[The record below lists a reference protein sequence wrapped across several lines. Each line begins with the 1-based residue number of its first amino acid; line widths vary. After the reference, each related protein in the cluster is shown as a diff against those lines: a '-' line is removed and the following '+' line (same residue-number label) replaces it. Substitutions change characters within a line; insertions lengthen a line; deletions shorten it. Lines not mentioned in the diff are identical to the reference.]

1 MTLKLTLKQARRIE
15 TEQRLIDAA
24 WQLLNEQGVA
34 AIGVNTVAERAGAD
48 KVLIYRYFGGLP
60 GLLERCG
67 AERDFWPTVDEL
79 LGPDRIALRAP
90 SGRDAACEVFGRY
103 VAGLRARPATL
114 QLLAYEMVDRNELTL
129 ALERVR
135 EARSQE
141 LMGLLAE
148 AGLLQSDDQVI
159 LAALFS
165 AAINYLLVRGR
176 GLGTFGGL
184 DIQSD
189 PSWARIVEVVSRSF

>member
-1 MTLKLTLKQARRIE
+1 LTLKLTLKQARRVE

-24 WQLLNEQGVA
+24 WQLLREQGVA

-67 AERDFWPTVDEL
+67 EERDFWPTLDEL

-90 SGRDAACEVFGRY
+90 SGRDAAREVFGRY

-148 AGLLQSDDQVI
+148 AGLLQTEDQAI
-159 LAALFS
+159 LAALFLFF
-165 AAINYLLVRGR
+165 YPL
-176 GLGTFGGL
+176 
-184 DIQSD
+184 
-189 PSWARIVEVVSRSF
+189 